1 MREDIR
7 RVVFGNKFSVCFFEL
22 KSDILGRLG
31 EGGTLPDGWF
41 EGEECIS
48 DGILVGLVVGKVEIV
63 VVFFVVLVPEFPER

>member
-7 RVVFGNKFSVCFFEL
+7 RVILGNKLSVCLFEL
-22 KSDILGRLG
+22 KADILGRLG
-31 EGGTLPDGWF
+31 VGGSLPGGRF
-41 EGEECIS
+41 EREERIS